1 MILPQRTQRAQR
13 CEPPGRPPLTQALSP
28 RRGEGDYFLGTLPRA
43 AVRAGRAT
51 MRTLPWANIFLPL
64 QGGSLAACA
73 ASMKELK

>member
-1 MILPQRTQRAQR
+1 MILAHRK
-13 CEPPGRPPLTQALSP
+13 PLTPALSP

-73 ASMKELK
+73 ASWNFRTPTGCSECRPN